1 MRQCSATPVRGRPNT
16 RSRVWPLRFDT
27 RPPLVPIGDA
37 AKVRVDTA
45 LAGLGLFK
53 ERPSRHGSKEEK
65 GRGWDIRAQ
74 NRKARHNYEIMETL
88 EAGIILAGTEVKS
101 LREDGRPLPMHMPQ
115 RKTESFFWSTPISR
129 NMRAPIASTM
139 RRSGQGSSC

>member
-1 MRQCSATPVRGRPNT
+1 MAPKKKKAVVG
-16 RSRVWPLRFDT
+16 
-27 RPPLVPIGDA
+27 
-37 AKVRVDTA
+37 
-45 LAGLGLFK
+45 
-53 ERPSRHGSKEEK
+53 
-65 GRGWDIRAQ
+65 DIRAQ

-101 LREDGRPLPMHMPQ
+101 LREGRRPLPRHMPR

-129 NMRAPIASTM
+129 NTRAPIASTM